1 MTVGFFK
8 KKQTVIHHVSSFTVN
23 GRTSEV
29 PLGEIP
35 FTLRQYHI
43 LEAAE
48 RAFHK

>member
-1 MTVGFFK
+1 MTIA
-8 KKQTVIHHVSSFTVN
+8 THHATYLHVN